1 MVKKLFK
8 HEYFALWRLMIPI
21 WCVLFGVSVFGRLI
35 QLFEQDNVAYDI
47 INGSSIVFYCVVVL
61 AVLACPV
68 VLAVIR
74 FYRNL
79 FTGEGYLMFTLPVTP
94 AQHIWVKLIVAVTTQ
109 IVNIF
114 ALIVSVAV
122 FTFGDMAVEIG
133 KAAWYLLKML
143 ADVCDGQ
150 LPILSIEAVNV
161 LVLLLASN
169 LLLYYG
175 CICIGQMAHKARIL
189 AAVGAYFGFYVIAQA
204 LETLLLIVFAFI
216 DMEKVTLWMTE
227 HMIATAH
234 IGMWYYTLQSLVLSG
249 IFFFICH
256 YLMKRRLNLE

>member
-35 QLFEQDNVAYDI
+35 QLFEQDNVAYNI

-109 IVNIF
+109 ILNIF
-114 ALIVSVAV
+114 VVITSVAV
-122 FTFGDMAVEIG
+122 FTFGDLAVEIG

-143 ADVCDGQ
+143 ADACDGQ
-150 LPILSIEAVNV
+150 LPILAIEAAIA
-161 LVLLLASN
+161 LVLMLSMN
-169 LLLYYG
+169 LLLYYS
-175 CICIGQMAHKARIL
+175 CICIGQMSNKRRIL
-189 AAVGAYFGFYVIAQA
+189 ASVGAYFGYYVIAQVF
-204 LETLLLIVFAFI
+204 ETLLLIVFAFV
-216 DMEKVTLWMTE
+216 DMEKVSIWMLE
-227 HMIATAH
+227 HMVTTAH
-234 IGMWYYTLQSLVLSG
+234 IGFCYYIVQALVLDV

>member
-8 HEYFALWRLMIPI
+8 HEYFSLWRLMIPI
-21 WCVLFGVSVFGRLI
+21 WCVLLGVSVLGRFV

-47 INGSSIVFYCVVVL
+47 INGSSILFYCVVVA

-109 IVNIF
+109 MVNIL
-114 ALIVSVAV
+114 AVIVSVAIL
-122 FTFGDMAVEIG
+122 TFGDLAVEIG

-143 ADVCDGQ
+143 ADACDGQ
-150 LPILSIEAVNV
+150 LPILAIEAAIA
-161 LVLLLASN
+161 LVLMLSMN
-169 LLLYYG
+169 LLLYYS
-175 CICIGQMAHKARIL
+175 CICIGQMSNKRRIL
-189 AAVGAYFGFYVIAQA
+189 ASVGAYFGYYVIAQA
-204 LETLLLIVFAFI
+204 FETLLLIVFAFV
-216 DMEKVTLWMTE
+216 DMEKVSIWMLE
-227 HMIATAH
+227 HMVATAH
-234 IGMWYYTLQSLVLSG
+234 IGFCYYIVQSLVLDVV
-249 IFFFICH
+249 FFLICH